1 MIYRTKVKSQKGIK
15 TVFLEQ
21 GCKNK
26 VFFTQIAFKAI
37 KKMQIASKLPQVGT
51 TIFSVMSA
59 LAKEHGA
66 INLSQGFPDY
76 DCSPLLSE
84 LATKYIRSGCNQYA
98 PMPGTIELR
107 ERIAEIIQTCYA
119 ATYSPDSEITVTAGA
134 TQAIYTALTA
144 FVKPGDE
151 VLIFEP
157 AYDCYAPS
165 IELQGGKVVYSTLKS
180 PHFTID
186 WDDVRKKINSRTRA
200 LIINSPHNP
209 CGSIL
214 SKTDLDELERVVDN
228 TDLVII
234 SDEVYEHM
242 VFDGE
247 IHQSVALREKL
258 RTRSILVSSFGKTVH
273 TTGWKIGYVAA
284 PHALM
289 AEFRKVHQFL
299 VFAVNH
305 PLQLCLAE
313 FLKDARNYKELKDFY
328 ETKRNLFLKLTASSR
343 LKPLHSAGTYFQLM
357 DYSDISLEN
366 DTDFAV
372 RITRENKLA
381 SIPLSVFYKEKPEH
395 HLLRF
400 CFAKKDE
407 TLEKAAEILCNL

>member
-1 MIYRTKVKSQKGIK
+1 
-15 TVFLEQ
+15 
-21 GCKNK
+21 
-26 VFFTQIAFKAI
+26 
-37 KKMQIASKLPQVGT
+37 MQIVSKLPEVGT

-84 LATKYIRSGCNQYA
+84 LANKYIGSGYNQYA

-119 ATYSPDSEITVTAGA
+119 ASYRPDTEITVTAGA
-134 TQAIYTALTA
+134 TQAIYTALATI
-144 FVKPGDE
+144 VKPGDE

-165 IELQGGKVVYSTLKS
+165 IELQGGKAVYSTLKY
-180 PHFTID
+180 PDFCID
-186 WDDVRKKINSRTRA
+186 WDDVRKKINPKTRA

-209 CGSIL
+209 SGSVL
-214 SKTDLDELERVVDN
+214 SKNDLNQLEQVVEGTN
-228 TDLVII
+228 IIVI

-242 VFDGE
+242 VFDGQ
-247 IHQSVALREKL
+247 IHQSVALREGL
-258 RTRSILVSSFGKTVH
+258 RARSFLVSSFGKTVH

-284 PHALM
+284 PQHLM

-313 FLKDARNYKELKDFY
+313 FLKNTRNYSELKHFY
-328 ETKRNLFLKLTASSR
+328 EAKRNLFLKLTSGSR

-357 DYSDISLEN
+357 DYSAITQEN
-366 DTDFAV
+366 DTDFAI
-372 RITRENKLA
+372 RLTKENKLA
-381 SIPLSVFYKEKPEH
+381 SIPLSVFYKEKPGQ

-407 TLEKAAEILCNL
+407 TLEKAAEQLCKL